1 MYCPSFSICQEIWM
15 NIRKWKDSPA
25 LKETRDML
33 EIKLEDKKVRGILNW
48 IFQIAVVLIFG
59 ILAGIALFQSVTAH
73 TAGWRTLFC
82 KQGCL

>member
-1 MYCPSFSICQEIWM
+1 M

-33 EIKLEDKKVRGILNW
+33 EIKLEDKKVRGILNC
-48 IFQIAVVLIFG
+48 AVSISDCTG
-59 ILAGIALFQSVTAH
+59 EYHGAH

>member
-48 IFQIAVVLIFG
+48 IFQIAVSISNCTG
-59 ILAGIALFQSVTAH
+59 ECHGAH

>member
-1 MYCPSFSICQEIWM
+1 M

-48 IFQIAVVLIFG
+48 IFQIAVVLYFWHSGGNCAVSISDCTG
-59 ILAGIALFQSVTAH
+59 EYHGAH

>member
-1 MYCPSFSICQEIWM
+1 M

-33 EIKLEDKKVRGILNW
+33 ETKLEDSAHFWHSGGNC
-48 IFQIAVVLIFG
+48 AVSISDCTG
-59 ILAGIALFQSVTAH
+59 ECHGAH

>member
-1 MYCPSFSICQEIWM
+1 M

-59 ILAGIALFQSVTAH
+59 ILAGIALFQSVTVEYHGAH